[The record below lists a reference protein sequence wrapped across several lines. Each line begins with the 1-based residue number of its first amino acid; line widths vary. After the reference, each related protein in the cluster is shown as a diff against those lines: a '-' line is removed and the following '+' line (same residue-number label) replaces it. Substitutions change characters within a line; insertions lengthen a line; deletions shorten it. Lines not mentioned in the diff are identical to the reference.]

1 MGLHARLRK
10 SGRQSGCVPQAKRVL
25 EPLPVQTCRD
35 EMATQAEG
43 RIEGF
48 KQREEALCVL
58 WTALLQ
64 SLGGRLRMA

>member
-1 MGLHARLRK
+1 
-10 SGRQSGCVPQAKRVL
+10 
-25 EPLPVQTCRD
+25 
-35 EMATQAEG
+35 MATQAEG